1 MLKFNAVQK
10 NDVKQKVV
18 EHFGPSA
25 STNNSSASTNNSSAS
40 TNNSSASCTNNND
53 VLSSTSMCIPLASLW
68 TVTTVTEFAAGAKCV
83 GNTIPAL
90 RREKIGNVT
99 VNKYKCT

>member
-18 EHFGPSA
+18 EHFGP
-25 STNNSSASTNNSSAS
+25 SAS